1 MQVHVRLFRDDPGGP
16 NLSPDAEL
24 RIELKDIAP
33 DDLAEG
39 IFDFLLSTPPHFVNS

>member
-1 MQVHVRLFRDDPGGP
+1 MDQVFRDNSGGP
-16 NLSPDAEL
+16 TLSPDAEL

-39 IFDFLLSTPPHFVNS
+39 IFDFFLSTPPYFVNS